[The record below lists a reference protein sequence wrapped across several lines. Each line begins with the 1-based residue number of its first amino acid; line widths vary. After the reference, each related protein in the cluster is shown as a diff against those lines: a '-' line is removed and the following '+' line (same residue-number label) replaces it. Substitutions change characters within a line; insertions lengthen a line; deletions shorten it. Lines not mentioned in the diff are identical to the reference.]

1 MSETEAFDTLI
12 VGAGAAGLAA
22 AAELSKQPG
31 TVCVLEARDRL
42 GGRIFTRR
50 EPGVSLPIEL
60 GAEFIHG
67 YAPATFAWLAKSN
80 TAAVD
85 ARGGRWVLGDGDLQP
100 GDNLFAQMKRGL
112 RSIPRPRK
120 DLPFGEF
127 LERIPPRKLSPA
139 ARQLAR
145 RLVEGFDA
153 ADATRVSTFATLDEW
168 SGNSAADAPTFR
180 PLGGYASLIDGLV
193 SGLDAD
199 RVRIRLN
206 TIVQGIQW
214 QKGRVTIDA
223 MRHGQPTTV
232 QARRAIVT
240 LPLGVL
246 QLAAG
251 AVGAVRFTPDPRKQ
265 KALAGLATGPVIKVV
280 LHFREPFW
288 EHVDAGRYRD
298 AAFFH
303 APGAAVPTFWSTMPL
318 RGSLL
323 NAWTGGPNA
332 ARLSGKSEE
341 ELARLAIDS
350 LQSGFGKRV
359 RLRRLL
365 ELAQLHD
372 WQADPFARGA
382 YSYVVAGGGSA
393 RKALAASVEGTLF
406 FAGEASDTAGESGT
420 VAGALQSGMRAA
432 RQVLRD

>member
-1 MSETEAFDTLI
+1 MSDIETFDTLI

-22 AAELSKQPG
+22 AAELSKQSA

-67 YAPATFAWLAKSN
+67 KAPATFGWLAKAN
-80 TAAVD
+80 AAVVD
-85 ARGGRWVLGDGDLQP
+85 AHGERWVLRAGDLQP

-120 DLPFGEF
+120 DLPFAEF
-127 LERIPPRKLSPA
+127 LENIPARKLSPA

-153 ADATRVSTFATLDEW
+153 ADASRVSTLATLDEW
-168 SGNSAADAPTFR
+168 SGNSAADSPTFR
-180 PLGGYASLIDGLV
+180 PLGGYAALIDGLV
-193 SGLDAD
+193 SGLDTD

-206 TIVQGIQW
+206 TIVHSVQW
-214 QKGRVTIDA
+214 QRSRVTIEA

-232 QARRAIVT
+232 QARRAIIT

-246 QLAAG
+246 QLPAG
-251 AVGAVRFTPDPRKQ
+251 AAGAVRFTPDVRKQ
-265 KALAGLATGPVIKVV
+265 KALACLASGPVIKIV

-288 EHVDAGRYRD
+288 EHIDGGRYRD

-303 APGAAVPTFWSTMPL
+303 APGAAFPTIWTTMPL

-323 NAWTGGPNA
+323 NAWAAGPNA
-332 ARLSGKSEE
+332 SRLSGKSEE
-341 ELARLAIDS
+341 ELAHLAIDS

-359 RLRRLL
+359 RVRRML

-382 YSYVVAGGGSA
+382 YSYIIAGGGSA

-432 RQVLRD
+432 RQVLRG